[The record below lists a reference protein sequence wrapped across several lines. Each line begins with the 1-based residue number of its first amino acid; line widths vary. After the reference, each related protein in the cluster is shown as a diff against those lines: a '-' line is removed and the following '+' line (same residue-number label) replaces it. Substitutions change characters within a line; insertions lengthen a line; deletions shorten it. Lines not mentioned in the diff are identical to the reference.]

1 MVTFKSLLVSL
12 AIISIKIIP
21 KTQLWKAGK
30 ISVKYHSWSNGTKL
44 QLDFNQI
51 VWTSITLFTKEP
63 AQGILIVSI
72 LLTIEQLLCNLV
84 YLLYNQEPN
93 QMSARLNR
101 FHVEA
106 GIISVFF
113 FLSLFIVHWFHSL
126 DSQWRPSRFRNELLR
141 NTFMIIA
148 CGIRW
153 KGRMYTISTYQHEE
167 LRASLVNLQ
176 FEPNDKTHTLI

>member
-51 VWTSITLFTKEP
+51 VWTSITLFTQEP

-113 FLSLFIVHWFHSL
+113 FFI
-126 DSQWRPSRFRNELLR
+126 
-141 NTFMIIA
+141 IIIH
-148 CGIRW
+148 C
-153 KGRMYTISTYQHEE
+153 
-167 LRASLVNLQ
+167 
-176 FEPNDKTHTLI
+176 TLIPFARFPVKAFKVPQWVAEKHFYDYSVWNQVRRQNVHDFDLSTRRIASITSQFAIWT